1 MLQFSYL
8 QCNITIMQ
16 LHLKVFYQIKTCDI
30 LKQFPRNIRV
40 HVWASLK
47 LGMERDE
54 NFNIKKQLFDVYMMT
69 PPPHVYSNIITPT
82 TRKKKLTSWTKK
94 KSLHKILC
102 HC

>member
-1 MLQFSYL
+1 
-8 QCNITIMQ
+8 MQ

-69 PPPHVYSNIITPT
+69 PPPSCLLKYYNSNYKEKKVNLLD
-82 TRKKKLTSWTKK
+82 KKKITSQDIMPLLKYFL
-94 KSLHKILC
+94 SR
-102 HC
+102 